1 MEKVRLWDALAI
13 LPPRPFRATK
23 VARRRSR
30 RRPMP
35 TSPDDALHVSRAG
48 AAARRAASRIEP
60 ADVAL
65 GVGPLVLGTIVGLV
79 TNEGGQVWYRRLS
92 KPSWTPP
99 DAVFGPVW
107 TVLYLLMGAAAVLV
121 RRAGSTGGSRASGS
135 NLALGLFGGQLVLN
149 LLWSIIFFGRRQVRA
164 GLVEIV
170 VLLAALVATVVAFA
184 RVRLTAALL
193 LLPYLAW
200 TSFAAVLTAAIARR
214 NPRA

>member
-1 MEKVRLWDALAI
+1 
-13 LPPRPFRATK
+13 
-23 VARRRSR
+23 
-30 RRPMP
+30 MP
-35 TSPDDALHVSRAG
+35 TIPDDIPDLTR
-48 AAARRAASRIEP
+48 AAATARGTVSRIEP

-65 GVGPLVLGTIVGLV
+65 GFGPLALGTLVGLV
-79 TNEGGQVWYRRLS
+79 TNEGGQLWYRRLA

-121 RRAGSTGGSRASGS
+121 RRARPTDDSPAPAS
-135 NLALGLFGGQLVLN
+135 NVALGLFGGQLVLN

-164 GLVEIV
+164 GLAEIV
-170 VLLAALVATVVAFA
+170 VLLVALAATVVAFA
-184 RVRLTAALL
+184 RVRLTAGLL

-200 TSFAAVLTAAIARR
+200 TSFAAVLTGAIVRR

>member
-1 MEKVRLWDALAI
+1 
-13 LPPRPFRATK
+13 
-23 VARRRSR
+23 
-30 RRPMP
+30 MP
-35 TSPDDALHVSRAG
+35 TTRDDAIDVQRAG
-48 AAARRAASRIEP
+48 EAARRLARRIEP

-65 GVGPLVLGTIVGLV
+65 GIGPLVLGTIVGLV

-92 KPSWTPP
+92 KPTWTPP

-121 RRAGSTGGSRASGS
+121 RRARQRDGSRTRASD
-135 NLALGLFGGQLVLN
+135 LALGLFGGQLVLN
-149 LLWSIIFFGRRQVRA
+149 LLWSIIFFGRRQIRA

-200 TSFAAVLTAAIARR
+200 TSFAAVLTAAIVRR
-214 NPRA
+214 NPRD